1 VDFVQNKVGKK
12 QKGIIQTVFC
22 YDLMKVEYQ
31 TSTNLHGQNSF
42 FNFTKFVTGA
52 EGA

>member
-12 QKGIIQTVFC
+12 QKGIQTVFC

-31 TSTNLHGQNSF
+31 PAPICMDKIVSSISPI
-42 FNFTKFVTGA
+42 VTVG